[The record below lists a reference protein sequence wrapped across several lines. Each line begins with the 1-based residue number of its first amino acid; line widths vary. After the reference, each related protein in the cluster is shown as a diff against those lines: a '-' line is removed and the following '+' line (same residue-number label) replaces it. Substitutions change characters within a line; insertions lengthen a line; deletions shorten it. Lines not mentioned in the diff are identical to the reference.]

1 MVNRVTRTIEGVP
14 DMLRH
19 ALLAGA
25 VLIGIGAMAGSS
37 QAATDLTGD
46 SIEGSYDYPD
56 ATTAY
61 ATASYSVNP
70 FTVGAGVESVLTVD
84 NFATTNVD
92 FSANQLVLTMTADVG
107 YTSAS
112 FNGPEFSVLSGSG
125 FGSVAS
131 VVTSG
136 GQSVSASIVGGVLEV
151 NWQGQSFNSGDT
163 ITISFGSGVVA
174 APELSTW
181 AMMGVGFVGLGFAGF
196 RSRREPAFAD

>member
-1 MVNRVTRTIEGVP
+1 M
-14 DMLRH
+14 
-19 ALLAGA
+19 
-25 VLIGIGAMAGSS
+25 IGIGAVASPS
-37 QAATDLTGD
+37 QAAIDLTGD
-46 SIEGSYDYPD
+46 SIEGSYDYPT
-56 ATTAY
+56 ATTTY
-61 ATASYSVNP
+61 ATAAYSVNP
-70 FTVGAGVESVLTVD
+70 FTVGTGVESVLTVD

-92 FSANQLVLTMTADVG
+92 FSADQLVLTITAGVG
-107 YTSAS
+107 YASAA

-136 GQSVSASIVGGVLEV
+136 GQSVLASIVGGVLEV

-163 ITISFGSGVVA
+163 VTISFQNGVLG

-181 AMMGVGFVGLGFAGF
+181 AMMGIGFAGLGFAAF